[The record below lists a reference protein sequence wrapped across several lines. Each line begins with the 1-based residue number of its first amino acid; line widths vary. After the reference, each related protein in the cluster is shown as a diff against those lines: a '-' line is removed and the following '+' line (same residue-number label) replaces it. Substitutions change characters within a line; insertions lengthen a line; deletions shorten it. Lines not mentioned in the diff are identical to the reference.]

1 MEFWSDWKA
10 WCTVVLKYSLKKKK
24 KKSCKCLNLFLKSDS
39 FAKCLFTLAT
49 FFSSYKH
56 HLSLISKEL
65 VSGWNWTLTKYLQK
79 SSSVYASFLFRC
91 IIKKERKKKKH
102 SWGLWIIF
110 IRNFSQLCLFQ
121 ILIHLIICNMLWWFK
136 NNLGLNH
143 NHMLLFMLF
152 VLLLHQWTF

>member
-24 KKSCKCLNLFLKSDS
+24 NHVNAWIS
-39 FAKCLFTLAT
+39 FWNQIHLQSVYLHWLR